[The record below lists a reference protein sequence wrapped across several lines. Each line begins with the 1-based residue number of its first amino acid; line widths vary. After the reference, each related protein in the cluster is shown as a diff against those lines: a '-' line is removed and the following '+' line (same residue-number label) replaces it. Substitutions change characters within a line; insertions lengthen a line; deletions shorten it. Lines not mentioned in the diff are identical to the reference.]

1 MNEHSPNCPWHQDW
15 HRCDCGAFDS
25 AEHLAKEISQMSDKE
40 VEDNVEKFFGTK
52 MKGICDACGRET
64 EVDVIKNSNL
74 VGVSICEECSQ
85 PNKERT
91 MDKKKVIEEL
101 ENAFYIGRLSN
112 RERQIENSLHFTAMM
127 LKLEEGLYSLIREA
141 VAEQKEEKEDE

>member
-1 MNEHSPNCPWHQDW
+1 
-15 HRCDCGAFDS
+15 
-25 AEHLAKEISQMSDKE
+25 
-40 VEDNVEKFFGTK
+40 
-52 MKGICDACGRET
+52 MKGICDACGREA
-64 EVDVIKNSNL
+64 DISVIKNSNL

-101 ENAFYIGRLSN
+101 ENAFYVGRLSN

-127 LKLEEGLYSLIREA
+127 L
-141 VAEQKEEKEDE
+141 

>member
-1 MNEHSPNCPWHQDW
+1 MNEHSPTCPWHQDW

-40 VEDNVEKFFGTK
+40 VEDNVEK
-52 MKGICDACGRET
+52 
-64 EVDVIKNSNL
+64 NSNL
-74 VGVSICEECSQ
+74 VGISICEECSP
-85 PNKERT
+85 PNTERT

>member
-1 MNEHSPNCPWHQDW
+1 MNEHSPTCPWHQDW

-25 AEHLAKEISQMSDKE
+25 AEHLAKDISQMSDKE
-40 VEDNVEKFFGTK
+40 VEVNVE
-52 MKGICDACGRET
+52 
-64 EVDVIKNSNL
+64 KNSNL
-74 VGVSICEECSQ
+74 VGISICEECSP

-141 VAEQKEEKEDE
+141 VAEQKEEKQDE

>member
-1 MNEHSPNCPWHQDW
+1 MNEHPSTCPWHQDW

-25 AEHLAKEISQMSDKE
+25 AEHLAKDISQMSDKE
-40 VEDNVEKFFGTK
+40 VEVNVE
-52 MKGICDACGRET
+52 
-64 EVDVIKNSNL
+64 KNSNL
-74 VGVSICEECSQ
+74 VGISICEECSP

-141 VAEQKEEKEDE
+141 VAEQKEEKQDE

>member
-1 MNEHSPNCPWHQDW
+1 MNEHSPTCPWHQDW

-40 VEDNVEKFFGTK
+40 VEDNVEK
-52 MKGICDACGRET
+52 
-64 EVDVIKNSNL
+64 NSNL
-74 VGVSICEECSQ
+74 VGISICEECSP

-141 VAEQKEEKEDE
+141 VAEQKEEKQDE

>member
-1 MNEHSPNCPWHQDW
+1 MNEHSPTCPWHQDW

-40 VEDNVEKFFGTK
+40 VEDNVEK
-52 MKGICDACGRET
+52 
-64 EVDVIKNSNL
+64 NSNL
-74 VGVSICEECSQ
+74 VGISICEECSQ
-85 PNKERT
+85 PNKEQT

-141 VAEQKEEKEDE
+141 VAEQKEEKQDE

>member
-1 MNEHSPNCPWHQDW
+1 MNEHSPTCPWHQDW

-25 AEHLAKEISQMSDKE
+25 AEHLAKDISQMSDKE
-40 VEDNVEKFFGTK
+40 VEDNVEK
-52 MKGICDACGRET
+52 
-64 EVDVIKNSNL
+64 NSNL
-74 VGVSICEECSQ
+74 VGISICEECSP

-141 VAEQKEEKEDE
+141 VAEQKEEKQDE